1 MPGFLGA
8 LGDGLEGLILA
19 YFLLINTFYFLFSV
33 LSLGGILRYR
43 RLAAFVRFGEVFRMP
58 IVRPISVVVP
68 AFNEAAGITESVRS
82 FLSLRYP
89 VFEVIVVNDGSTDAT
104 LARLV
109 EAFDLRPTK
118 TVFRRSLATRPVRGI
133 HRSPLHPRLTVVD
146 KVNGGKADA
155 LNAGLNV
162 SRYPLFCAVDS
173 DSLLEKDAL
182 LKVVRPFI
190 EDPER
195 TVGAGG
201 VIRLSNGCEI
211 RDGQVVKVGL
221 PRNWI
226 ARFQVLEYLRAFL
239 GGRLGLSMLGST
251 LIVSGA
257 FGVFRK
263 DVAMAC
269 GGYRTDSLT
278 EDMEIVVRMQKHMH
292 DLGKPYRFAYVP
304 DPICWT
310 EAPETLRVLA
320 RQRGRWHRGLIETLT
335 RYRGMFLNPRYGA
348 AGLFA
353 VPFYAVFE
361 MAGPIIECLGYVLFL
376 GHVVL
381 GRTDY
386 PFAVMF
392 FFVAVF
398 YGTFSSLLAILLEEM
413 SSHRYP
419 RPRDLVVLTAAGV
432 AENIVYR
439 QYLALVR
446 AGAFL
451 GLLRGKDRPW
461 GHMER
466 RGFAKAEEGP

>member
-1 MPGFLGA
+1 MAELLRA
-8 LGDGLEGLILA
+8 LGTGVELLILI
-19 YFLLINTFYFLFSV
+19 YFLFINTFYFLFNV

-43 RLAAFVRFGEVFRMP
+43 RMVAFVRFGEVFRMP
-58 IVRPISVVVP
+58 IVRPISVIVP
-68 AFNEAAGITESVRS
+68 AFNEEAGIIESVRS
-82 FLSLRYP
+82 LLSLRYP
-89 VFEVIVVNDGSTDAT
+89 VFEVIVVNDGSIDAT

-109 EAFDLRPTK
+109 EAFDLRPSR
-118 TVFRRSLATRPVRGI
+118 TVFRKSLQTEPVRGI
-133 HRSPLHPRLTVVD
+133 YRSVLHPRLTVVD
-146 KVNGGKADA
+146 KVNGRKADA
-155 LNAGLNV
+155 LNAGLNI

-173 DSLLEKDAL
+173 DSVLEKDAL

-195 TVGAGG
+195 TIGAGG

-211 RDGQVVKVGL
+211 RDGQVVKVGI
-221 PRNWI
+221 PRSWI

-239 GGRLGLSMLGST
+239 GGRLGMSMLGST

-263 DVAMAC
+263 DIAMAC
-269 GGYRTDSLT
+269 GGYRADSMT
-278 EDMEIVVRMQKHMH
+278 EDMEFVVRMQKYMH
-292 DLGKPYRFAYVP
+292 DRKRPYRFHFVP

-310 EAPETLRVLA
+310 EAPENLRVLA
-320 RQRGRWHRGLIETLT
+320 RQRSRWHRGLIETLV
-335 RYRGMFLNPRYGA
+335 RFRRMFLNPRYGV

-361 MAGPIIECLGYVLFL
+361 MAGPFIECLGYALFV
-376 GHVVL
+376 GHVVF
-381 GRTDY
+381 GRVDY
-386 PFAVMF
+386 PFAVMY
-392 FFVAVF
+392 FFVAIF

-419 RPRDLVVLTAAGV
+419 RPRDLIILTAAGV

-439 QYLALVR
+439 QYLAVVR

-451 GLLRGKDRPW
+451 GFLRGKKEW

-466 RGFAKAEEGP
+466 RGFAKAEQRS